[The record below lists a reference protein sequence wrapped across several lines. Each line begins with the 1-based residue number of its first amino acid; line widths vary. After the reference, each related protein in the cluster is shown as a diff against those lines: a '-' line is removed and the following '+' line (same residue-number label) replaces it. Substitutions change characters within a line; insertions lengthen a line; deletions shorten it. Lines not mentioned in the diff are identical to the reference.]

1 MRAYNSAMDDRTRP
15 IDRADLYQDDAWG
28 PDAAYQD
35 AEPTARRGSRFSP
48 FAIGLAIALVAAVLF
63 LGFALTVRDDTQVPL
78 LAAGFAFLGIV
89 LVALALRAARAI
101 YRFAA
106 ERRTGPAFATAIG
119 GGLAA
124 MIGLG
129 CLAGAVVFLLLWQQ
143 RA

>member
-1 MRAYNSAMDDRTRP
+1 MDERTRA
-15 IDRADLYQDDAWG
+15 IDRADLYEDDAWG

-35 AEPTARRGSRFSP
+35 PEPTARRGARFSP
-48 FAIGLAIALVAAVLF
+48 VAIGLAIALVAAVLF

-89 LVALALRAARAI
+89 LVALAVLAARAT
-101 YRFAA
+101 YRLAV
-106 ERRTGPAFATAIG
+106 ERRNGPAFGTAIG

-129 CLAGAVVFLLLWQQ
+129 CLAGALVFLLLWH
-143 RA
+143 RP